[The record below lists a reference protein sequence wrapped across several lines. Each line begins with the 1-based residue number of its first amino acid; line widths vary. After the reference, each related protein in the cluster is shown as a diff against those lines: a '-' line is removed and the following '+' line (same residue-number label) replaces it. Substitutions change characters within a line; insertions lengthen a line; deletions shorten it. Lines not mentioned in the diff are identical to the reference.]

1 MVGLGALVG
10 VALLGFVAGLFSFK
24 VKVRFYAAMHEL
36 SVRAWQGHLTAEAM
50 LALLDVVDG
59 PLDGPSGAEPD
70 R

>member
-1 MVGLGALVG
+1 MTSDQDPADHEPDALTV
-10 VALLGFVAGLFSFK
+10 LTEE
-24 VKVRFYAAMHEL
+24 VRFYAAMHEL

-59 PLDGPSGAEPD
+59 PLDGPPGGGT